1 MRPATRVRAAKAAR
15 TVLFFCVLL
24 GVWELATDVFGVP
37 KIILPAPS
45 AIVLRTWDLMVS
57 GLIWPHVFATTASVL
72 SGFAIGVIAGVVLG
86 GLISLM
92 PALEE
97 FLYPYI
103 VALQTIPK
111 LAIAPLFIVWF
122 GYGITSK
129 VVITALVCFF
139 PIIVNV
145 MAGLHSTDRDQLEMM
160 KSFGAS
166 RWQILYRL
174 RIPSASVLFF
184 AGLEIA
190 AVLAVIGAIVGEF
203 VGAQVGLGYLITVL
217 NFNLDVPGVFSV
229 LIFLSLLGIGLHSA
243 VKQVGRRCIFW
254 IRSEHQA
261 AT

>member
-1 MRPATRVRAAKAAR
+1 MKVAPVAQTVKVLR
-15 TVLFFCVLL
+15 TVVFLL
-24 GVWELATDVFGVP
+24 AVAGVWELATDYFGVP

-45 AIVLRTWDLMVS
+45 AIVARTWELMAS
-57 GLIWPHVFATTASVL
+57 GLIWPHVAATATSVL
-72 SGFAIGVIAGVVLG
+72 SGFALGVLAGVVLG
-86 GLISLM
+86 GLISLV

-122 GYGITSK
+122 GYGLSSK
-129 VVITALVCFF
+129 IVIAALICFF

-229 LIFLSLLGIGLHSA
+229 LIFLSLLGIGLHGI
-243 VKQVGRRCIFW
+243 VKMIGHRCIFW
-254 IRSEHQA
+254 IRTEDRA

>member
-1 MRPATRVRAAKAAR
+1 MSVKTRGQVAKKIR
-15 TVLFFCVLL
+15 TVAFLCALL
-24 GVWELATDVFGVP
+24 CVWELATTVFGIP

-45 AIVLRTWDLMVS
+45 AIALRTWDLMIS
-57 GLIWPHVFATTASVL
+57 GLIWPHVFATAASVL

-86 GLISLM
+86 GMISLL

-97 FLYPYI
+97 FVYPYI

-122 GYGITSK
+122 GYGLTSK
-129 VVITALVCFF
+129 IVITALVCFF

-145 MAGLHSTDRDQLEMM
+145 MAGLHSTDHDQLEMM
-160 KSFGAS
+160 KSFGAT

-229 LIFLSLLGIGLHSA
+229 LIFLSLLGIGLHGA
-243 VKQVGRRCIFW
+243 VKQLGRRCIFW
-254 IRSEHQA
+254 TRTEDRTTA
-261 AT
+261 

>member
-1 MRPATRVRAAKAAR
+1 V
-15 TVLFFCVLL
+15 V
-24 GVWELATDVFGVP
+24 
-37 KIILPAPS
+37 
-45 AIVLRTWDLMVS
+45 
-57 GLIWPHVFATTASVL
+57 
-72 SGFAIGVIAGVVLG
+72 AGVLLG
-86 GLISLM
+86 GLISLL

-97 FLYPYI
+97 FIYPYI

-122 GYGITSK
+122 GYGLTSK

-184 AGLEIA
+184 
-190 AVLAVIGAIVGEF
+190 
-203 VGAQVGLGYLITVL
+203 
-217 NFNLDVPGVFSV
+217 
-229 LIFLSLLGIGLHSA
+229 
-243 VKQVGRRCIFW
+243 
-254 IRSEHQA
+254 
-261 AT
+261 